1 VRRQRVVLSLA
12 AWDRSGRHLSRDC
25 GATLRKRVLPLRK
38 LRVLVAALRPQVGI
52 GRRGTSPYANQRRL
66 LRCSADTLLS
76 MLLGPDRLPHDLA
89 HSVRQR

>member
-52 GRRGTSPYANQRRL
+52 GRRGTSRYANQRRSL
-66 LRCSADTLLS
+66 GRSADTVLS
-76 MLLGPDRLPHDLA
+76 MLLGPDRPPRELA
-89 HSVRQR
+89 HSVQQR